1 MTNSEYIQGL
11 KTAIKNEFKNWNETG
26 KELFIKEAEKITGK
40 TVTLPTPKR
49 IELKREEVLDK
60 VLSDLRR
67 KLSSIR
73 GKDKLIEFIKNENI
87 YSSLLYNKD
96 SFIRIE
102 EPEVNL
108 SDIFNTLVDTMEEFQ
123 LFSILTVIRRYKEG
137 LIHDK
142 KKIPLQTQ
150 KPVEE
155 QTKCKKENIQTAQDY
170 SPFMSITD
178 KEAGKIISTY
188 IDSLDEHKKDPKK
201 PILTSPVF
209 GKVSNRTIH
218 NQRLIYSFFFPED
231 CTHKNSL
238 HKEVYKEYE
247 KLLKS
252 PDPRE
257 ENAGYPYNHCQRYVE
272 ACPEFLDMVKSW
284 KNKKHIKSLIK
295 K

>member
-1 MTNSEYIQGL
+1 M
-11 KTAIKNEFKNWNETG
+11 
-26 KELFIKEAEKITGK
+26 FIKEAEKITGK
-40 TVTLPTPKR
+40 TVKLPTPKR

-60 VLSDLRR
+60 IISDLRS

-123 LFSILTVIRRYKEG
+123 LFSILTVIRRHKES

-150 KPVEE
+150 KPVEA
-155 QTKCKKENIQTAQDY
+155 QTNGKKEKIKTVQDY

-252 PDPRE
+252 PNPIE

>member
-1 MTNSEYIQGL
+1 M

-108 SDIFNTLVDTMEEFQ
+108 SDIFKTLVDTMEEFE
-123 LFSILTVIRRYKEG
+123 LFSILTVIRHCREG
-137 LIHDK
+137 LPHNK

-150 KPVEE
+150 KPVEVQPE
-155 QTKCKKENIQTAQDY
+155 GKKEDIQTVQDY

-188 IDSLDEHKKDPKK
+188 IDSLDEHKRDSKK

-257 ENAGYPYNHCQRYVE
+257 ENSSYPYNHCQRYVE

>member
-1 MTNSEYIQGL
+1 M
-11 KTAIKNEFKNWNETG
+11 KTAIKNEFKNWNQTA
-26 KELFIKEAEKITGK
+26 KESFIKEAEKITGK
-40 TVTLPTPKR
+40 TVKLPTPKR

-73 GKDKLIEFIKNENI
+73 GKEKLIEFIKTNDI
-87 YSSLLYNKD
+87 YSSLLYNED

-108 SDIFNTLVDTMEEFQ
+108 SDIFNTLVDTMEEFE
-123 LFSILTVIRRYKEG
+123 LFSIMTVIRSHREG
-137 LIHDK
+137 LICNK
-142 KKIPLQTQ
+142 EKIPLQTQ
-150 KPVEE
+150 KPVEVQPE
-155 QTKCKKENIQTAQDY
+155 GKKEEVKSVEVKANDN
-170 SPFMSITD
+170 SPFISITD
-178 KEAGKIISTY
+178 KEAGKIIATY

-201 PILTSPVF
+201 PVLTSPVF

-252 PDPRE
+252 PNPIE

-284 KNKKHIKSLIK
+284 RDKKHLKSLIK

>member
-1 MTNSEYIQGL
+1 M
-11 KTAIKNEFKNWNETG
+11 KTAIKNEFKNWNQTG
-26 KELFIKEAEKITGK
+26 KESFIKEAEKITGK

-49 IELKREEVLDK
+49 IELKREEVLEK
-60 VLSDLRR
+60 VLSDIRR

-108 SDIFNTLVDTMEEFQ
+108 SDIFNILVDTMEEFE
-123 LFSILTVIRRYKEG
+123 LFSILTVIRHCREG
-137 LIHDK
+137 LPHNK

-150 KPVEE
+150 KPVEVKPE
-155 QTKCKKENIQTAQDY
+155 GKKEDIQTVQDY

-178 KEAGKIISTY
+178 TEAGKIISTY
-188 IDSLDEHKKDPKK
+188 IETWEEHKKDSKK

-252 PDPRE
+252 PDPIE
-257 ENAGYPYNHCQRYVE
+257 ENSSYPYNHCQRYVE